1 MKNKVVK
8 ITAITLCIAL
18 LAGVTGKA
26 AYALTNNH
34 TETEEESQTENTG
47 VAEEAEESKDE
58 AVYILA
64 DANGAVQKI
73 IVSDWI
79 KNADGNDTY
88 SQETIEKELPV
99 QMSVSYTL
107 DGKAISPEQLAG
119 KSGHVTIRFDY
130 ENLQY
135 EEVQVDGKKEKI
147 YVPFTMLTGM
157 LLDTQGFRNV
167 EISSGKVINDGEHYI
182 VAGVAFPGLSENLAI
197 SKEKLD
203 IPDYVELSAD
213 VEDFEIST
221 TMTLATTELFDD
233 IDSDKLDMGE
243 LSDSMDELVDAMAQL
258 MDGSSSLYDGLC
270 TLLEKSG
277 ELVDGINQLA
287 DGANELN
294 TGAKTLDSGAAKL
307 QAGAKQL
314 SDGLNTLDANS
325 GTLND
330 GAKQVFDSLLSMAN
344 SQLSAAGLS
353 VPTLSIE
360 NYEEVLNGVIA
371 SLDSEAVY
379 QQAMETV
386 TAKVNEQRGYIEEQV
401 TKAVQAQV
409 ETQVAAAVTEAVRAQ
424 VETQVSE
431 QVTAAAKEKVEQG
444 VKAMESVFLEAVL
457 TEMGMTAQEYE
468 AAIEAGMISSEQQEA
483 VNAAV
488 ASAMEAKIEEQ
499 MQSEDIQAEITATI
513 KEYTDAQMNDEQV
526 QAQIAALTA
535 QKIEE
540 QMQSEDIQAAI
551 ASNTELQVQQAIADA
566 MNSEE
571 VQVQLGAAAEGAKS
585 IIALKTSL
593 DSYNT
598 FYLGL
603 KTYTSGVSS
612 AAAGAGELK
621 SGTDALKSG
630 TSELYGGTGKLLD
643 GITTMKESAPAL
655 IDGVTQLRDGAL
667 KLSDGLKQF
676 NEDGIQKLVDLVDGD
691 LEGLSER
698 IRLTSDAAKHYTT
711 FSDNREKTD
720 GNVKFIYKTDSI
732 K

>member
-1 MKNKVVK
+1 MKNKAVK

-34 TETEEESQTENTG
+34 TETEEESQTENAG
-47 VAEEAEESKDE
+47 VSEETEESKDE

-157 LLDTQGFRNV
+157 LLDTDVFRNV
-167 EISSGKVINDGEHYI
+167 EISSGKLINDGDHYI

-203 IPDYVELSAD
+203 IPDYVEISAD
-213 VEDFEIST
+213 VEDFKIST
-221 TMTLATTELFDD
+221 TMTLATTELFDG

-307 QAGAKQL
+307 QAGAQQL

-344 SQLSAAGLS
+344 SQLAAAGLS

-371 SLDSEAVY
+371 SLDSDAVY

-386 TAKVNEQRGYIEEQV
+386 TAKVNEQRDYIEEQV
-401 TKAVQAQV
+401 TKAVQTQV
-409 ETQVAAAVTEAVRAQ
+409 ETQVTAAVTEAVRAQ

-444 VKAMESVFLEAVL
+444 VKAMESAFLEAVL
-457 TEMGMTAQEYE
+457 AEMGMSVDEYN
-468 AAIEAGMISSEQQEA
+468 AGIEAGMISSEQQDA

-488 ASAMEAKIEEQ
+488 ASAMETKIEEQ
-499 MQSEDIQAEITATI
+499 MQSEEVQAEITATI

-551 ASNTELQVQQAIADA
+551 ASNTELQAQQAIADA

-676 NEDGIQKLVDLVDGD
+676 NEEGIQKLVDLVDGD

-698 IRLTSDAAKHYTT
+698 IRLTTDAAKHYTS
-711 FSDNREKTD
+711 FSGAREKTD
-720 GNVKFIYKTDSI
+720 GNVKFIYKTDAI
-732 K
+732 